1 MKKLDEIN
9 VVFFWFLGCIVAVI
23 AAMGFMLPGFFSIM
37 GIILGLFVFI
47 IATPILFTRLWNRY
61 IAKE

>member
-1 MKKLDEIN
+1 MKKLDKFN
-9 VVFFWFLGCIVAVI
+9 VVFFWLAGCIVVLI
-23 AAMGFMLPGFFSIM
+23 AAIGFMLPGFFSIM